1 MTENTNE
8 RNRKM
13 YLTAAFGIAAVIT
26 GLIIIYISTGGISAD
41 AAIWGA
47 ILVLMLLALT
57 AVKTGRKREYYYV
70 GTAAGALMV
79 VAGLILSA
87 LQYTGVSEGAG
98 SGMITGGI
106 ILLLICLV
114 SLRRPADR
122 DVRDER
128 SLKIGTWA
136 MAYSWYLTFF
146 VVIVFFWLSYLNIV
160 AIDAYAATGVLV
172 MLMPLSMVAFQ
183 LYFSGKGDVY

>member
-26 GLIIIYISTGGISAD
+26 GLIVIYISTGGISAD

-57 AVKTGRKREYYYV
+57 AVKTGRKREYYYA

-79 VAGLILSA
+79 VSGLVLSV
-87 LQYTGVSEGAG
+87 LQYTGVSECAG

-106 ILLLICLV
+106 ILLLICFV

-122 DVRDER
+122 DLRDER

-146 VVIVFFWLSYLNIV
+146 AVIVIFWLSYLKIV